1 VTDTREAGQRPV
13 RAPLGRRSRR
23 RWAIAG
29 GVALCWLVLEI
40 MTGSVLESTVL
51 LVAIA
56 GLGVACVAGLRAMG
70 ITADHPW
77 LRRIASRPWRDG
89 RDVLNVAIRHLPEV
103 FIVTPSGSLFA
114 PDFVELRMNP
124 DDLDSLCQQMEFDVI
139 GTSVTE
145 VYEDQVAKRG
155 ARFAGSGQPEVYIV
169 GDDSLPPGRY
179 RLQRGLPVGARY
191 SPDPW
196 DQPDGP
202 DLTDRR
208 APYIPATSLDA
219 VGAGLAPDRGYAW
232 PAAGAGSGRPGS
244 GPGHAPPGSGWRA
257 SGPGNA
263 KPASGSDYGQPAS
276 RPDYAKP
283 ASGPGYARPG
293 SAQAASGPGYGQAVS
308 GPGYGEPASGPGYGE
323 PASGPGYGQA
333 ASGPGYGQ
341 AVSGPGYVQPVGG
354 GPTDRTRYDVGAG
367 RTIMD
372 GLPTVMEQ
380 IRPVVPV
387 LRLVT
392 GTLVSETS
400 RSGARAGRG
409 PVELV
414 LPDLP
419 TVSRE
424 HARFTFA
431 EGRWWVTNQGM
442 NGLFVNGVAVSGKQP
457 VSDGDSIRWGTKP
470 DALQS
475 RVEIG

>member
-1 VTDTREAGQRPV
+1 VTDTREAERRPV
-13 RAPLGRRSRR
+13 RAPLRRRSRR
-23 RWAIAG
+23 RWAIVG

-40 MTGSVLESTVL
+40 MTGSALETTIL

-70 ITADHPW
+70 ITRDHPW

-124 DDLDSLCQQMEFDVI
+124 DDLASLCEQMEFDVL

-155 ARFAGSGQPEVYIV
+155 ARFAGSGRPEVYIV
-169 GDDSLPPGRY
+169 ADDSLPQGRY
-179 RLQRGLPVGARY
+179 RLQRGLPESARY

-196 DQPDGP
+196 D
-202 DLTDRR
+202 
-208 APYIPATSLDA
+208 AP
-219 VGAGLAPDRGYAW
+219 GGGYAQ
-232 PAAGAGSGRPGS
+232 AAA
-244 GPGHAPPGSGWRA
+244 
-257 SGPGNA
+257 
-263 KPASGSDYGQPAS
+263 D
-276 RPDYAKP
+276 
-283 ASGPGYARPG
+283 PGYAP
-293 SAQAASGPGYGQAVS
+293 
-308 GPGYGEPASGPGYGE
+308 
-323 PASGPGYGQA
+323 
-333 ASGPGYGQ
+333 
-341 AVSGPGYVQPVGG
+341 VSGPGYVQPAADPGYAQPASGAGYDQPRAGADYVQPRAGAGYGRAASGAGYGQPVGA
-354 GPTDRTRYDVGAG
+354 GPSDRTRFDVSPG

-392 GTLVSETS
+392 GTLVAETS

-424 HARFTFA
+424 HARFTFTD
-431 EGRWWVTNQGM
+431 GRWWVANQGM
-442 NGLFVNGVAVSGKQP
+442 NGLFVNGVQVSGEQP